1 MMGIGDHIR
10 TGREAEDRAVAL
22 LEGRGYRVVDRNY
35 REPRGELDIIA
46 WQGDVLVFVEVR
58 ARHSEDFGDA
68 AETIG
73 ASKRAALIRTARGYL
88 RTHDLE
94 EAPVRFDVVTFAG
107 EALERV
113 RVYEDA
119 FQVSDPWA

>member
-1 MMGIGDHIR
+1 MDTGDHIL
-10 TGREAEDRAVAL
+10 TGSEAEDRAVAL

-35 REPRGELDIIA
+35 REARGELDIIA
-46 WQGDVLVFVEVR
+46 WDGDVLVFVEVR
-58 ARHSEDFGDA
+58 ARHADDFGDV
-68 AETIG
+68 AESIG

-107 EALERV
+107 EDLERV
-113 RVYEDA
+113 RLYPNA
-119 FQVSDPWA
+119 FEVSDPWR